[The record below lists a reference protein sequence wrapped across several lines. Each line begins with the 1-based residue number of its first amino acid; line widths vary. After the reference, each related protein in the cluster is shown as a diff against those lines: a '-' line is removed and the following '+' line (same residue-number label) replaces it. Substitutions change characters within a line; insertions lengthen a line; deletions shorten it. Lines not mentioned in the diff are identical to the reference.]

1 MRTTVRLDDELLERL
16 KAQARRENLS
26 LTRLLN
32 RTLRAG
38 MQAGPARA
46 ARRQRYRER
55 PASMGSP
62 RVALDKALAAG
73 RPALVEVLGNPEI
86 RAKRGW
92 VPPAIS
98 GES

>member
-62 RVALDKALAAG
+62 RVALDKALAAAA
-73 RPALVEVLGNPEI
+73 ALEDAEVVRELAL
-86 RAKRGW
+86 RK
-92 VPPAIS
+92 
-98 GES
+98 